1 MAKTLVIG
9 GEVLK
14 PPEGVECNDKK
25 CPYHGDVRVRGQV
38 LVGKVISDR
47 MDRTVTIL
55 REGVVYVPKYERYMR
70 VSYKLHAHNPPC
82 INAKAGD
89 IVLVGETRKL
99 AKTVS
104 FVVLKVIKRAGEGGE
119 AK

>member
-1 MAKTLVIG
+1 MPKTIVIG
-9 GEVLK
+9 GEVLTA
-14 PPEGVECNDKK
+14 PEGVECNDKK

-38 LVGKVISDR
+38 FVGKVISDR
-47 MDRTVTIL
+47 MQRTVTIL
-55 REGVVYVPKYERYMR
+55 REGVIYVPKYERYMR

-82 INAKAGD
+82 INAKTGD

-104 FVVLKVIKRAGEGGE
+104 FVVLKVIKRAGEGQ
-119 AK
+119 